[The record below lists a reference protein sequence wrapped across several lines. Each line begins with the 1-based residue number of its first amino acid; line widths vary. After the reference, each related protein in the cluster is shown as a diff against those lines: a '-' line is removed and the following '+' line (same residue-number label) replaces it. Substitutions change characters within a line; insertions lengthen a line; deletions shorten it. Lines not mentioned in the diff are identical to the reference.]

1 MVLGVLIGRKKY
13 PLLKYLFILMIVA
26 GVAMFMYKDSG
37 KKGQGTYLSK
47 QILKGVCGNFYTNS
61 SDSCYL
67 IV

>member
-1 MVLGVLIGRKKY
+1 MILGVLIGRKKY

-47 QILKGVCGNFYTNS
+47 QLRFYCIKKT
-61 SDSCYL
+61 L
-67 IV
+67 I